1 MIGGI
6 CMGKIK
12 VVIKKVGRNPIVT
25 IIEDDLKTAQ
35 RIVGGRIEIVS
46 VSKGID
52 MIVNE
57 EGKMNG
63 NKPNFYFTQNGYTD
77 LIFGDVLFTGVN
89 YEEGTQISLTDGQIQ
104 YVLDWLNTCRKPNGD
119 EQGEEFIRYYIDI

>member
-1 MIGGI
+1 
-6 CMGKIK
+6 MGKIK
-12 VVIKKVGRNPIVT
+12 VVIKKIGRNPIVT

-35 RIVGGRIEIVS
+35 RIVKGRIEIVS
-46 VSKGID
+46 VANGID

-57 EGKMNG
+57 EGKLNG
-63 NKPNFYFTQNGYTD
+63 SEPNFYIAQNGYTD
-77 LIFGDVLFTGVN
+77 LIFGDVLFTGVD

-104 YVLDWLNTCRKPNGD
+104 YVLDWLNNYRKPKGD

>member
-1 MIGGI
+1 
-6 CMGKIK
+6 MGKIK

-35 RIVGGRIEIVS
+35 RIVCGRIEIVS

-119 EQGEEFIRYYIDI
+119 EQGEEFILYYIDI

>member
-1 MIGGI
+1 
-6 CMGKIK
+6 MGKIK

-89 YEEGTQISLTDGQIQ
+89 YEEGTQISLTDWQIQ

>member
-1 MIGGI
+1 
-6 CMGKIK
+6 MGKIK
-12 VVIKKVGRNPIVT
+12 VVIKKIGRNPIVT

-35 RIVGGRIEIVS
+35 RIVKGRIEIVS
-46 VSKGID
+46 VANGID

-57 EGKMNG
+57 EGKLNG
-63 NKPNFYFTQNGYTD
+63 SEPNFYIAQNGYTD
-77 LIFGDVLFTGVN
+77 LIFGDVLFTGVD

>member
-1 MIGGI
+1 
-6 CMGKIK
+6 MGKIK

-89 YEEGTQISLTDGQIQ
+89 YEEGTQESLTDGQIQ

>member
-1 MIGGI
+1 
-6 CMGKIK
+6 MGKIK

-25 IIEDDLKTAQ
+25 LIEDDLKTAQ

>member
-1 MIGGI
+1 ME
-6 CMGKIK
+6 KIK
-12 VVIKKVGRNPIVT
+12 VVIKRVGQSPIVT
-25 IIEDDLKTAQ
+25 AIENDLKTSQ
-35 RIVGGRIEIVS
+35 RLVGGRIEIVS
-46 VSKGID
+46 VANGID

-89 YEEGTQISLTDGQIQ
+89 YEAGTQESLTDGQIQ
-104 YVLDWLNTCRKPNGD
+104 YVLDWLNTCRKPKGD

>member
-1 MIGGI
+1 
-6 CMGKIK
+6 MGKIK

-104 YVLDWLNTCRKPNGD
+104 YVLDWINTCRKPNGD

>member
-1 MIGGI
+1 
-6 CMGKIK
+6 MGKIK

>member
-1 MIGGI
+1 
-6 CMGKIK
+6 MGKIK

-46 VSKGID
+46 VSRGID

>member
-1 MIGGI
+1 
-6 CMGKIK
+6 MGKIK
-12 VVIKKVGRNPIVT
+12 VVIKKVGRNPRVT
-25 IIEDDLKTAQ
+25 IIEDDLKTSQ
-35 RIVGGRIEIVS
+35 RIVKGRIEIVP
-46 VSKGID
+46 VANGID

-77 LIFGDVLFTGVN
+77 LIFGDVLFTGVD

-119 EQGEEFIRYYIDI
+119 EQGEEFILYYIDI

>member
-1 MIGGI
+1 
-6 CMGKIK
+6 MGKIK
-12 VVIKKVGRNPIVT
+12 VVIKKVGRNKRVT
-25 IIEDDLKTAQ
+25 IIEDDLKTSQ
-35 RIVGGRIEIVS
+35 RIVKGRIEIVP
-46 VSKGID
+46 VANGID

-77 LIFGDVLFTGVN
+77 LIFGDVLFTGVD
-89 YEEGTQISLTDGQIQ
+89 YEEGTQESLTDGQIQ

>member
-1 MIGGI
+1 ME
-6 CMGKIK
+6 KIK

-35 RIVGGRIEIVS
+35 RIVKGRIEIVS
-46 VSKGID
+46 VSNGID

-57 EGKMNG
+57 EGKLNG
-63 NKPNFYFTQNGYTD
+63 SEPNFYIAQSDYSD
-77 LIFGDVLFTGVN
+77 LIFGDVLFTGVD

-104 YVLDWLNTCRKPNGD
+104 YVLDWLNTCRKPKGD
-119 EQGEEFIRYYIDI
+119 EQGEEFILYYIDI

>member
-1 MIGGI
+1 
-6 CMGKIK
+6 MGKIK
-12 VVIKKVGRNPIVT
+12 VVIKKVGRNPRVT
-25 IIEDDLKTAQ
+25 IIEDDLKTSQ
-35 RIVGGRIEIVS
+35 RIVKGRIEIVP
-46 VSKGID
+46 VANGID

>member
-1 MIGGI
+1 
-6 CMGKIK
+6 MGKIK
-12 VVIKKVGRNPIVT
+12 VVIKKIGRNPIVT
-25 IIEDDLKTAQ
+25 IIEDDLKTSQ
-35 RIVGGRIEIVS
+35 RIVKGRIEIVP
-46 VSKGID
+46 VANGID

-77 LIFGDVLFTGVN
+77 LIFGDVLFTGVD
-89 YEEGTQISLTDGQIQ
+89 YEEGTQESLTDGQIQ

>member
-1 MIGGI
+1 
-6 CMGKIK
+6 MGKIK
-12 VVIKKVGRNPIVT
+12 VVIKKVGRNPRVT
-25 IIEDDLKTAQ
+25 IIEDDLKTSQ
-35 RIVGGRIEIVS
+35 RIVKGRIEIVP
-46 VSKGID
+46 VANGID

-63 NKPNFYFTQNGYTD
+63 NKTNFYFTQNGYTD
-77 LIFGDVLFTGVN
+77 LIFGDVLFTGVD
-89 YEEGTQISLTDGQIQ
+89 YEEGTQESLTDGQIQ

>member
-1 MIGGI
+1 
-6 CMGKIK
+6 MGKIK

-119 EQGEEFIRYYIDI
+119 EQGEEFILYYIDI

>member
-1 MIGGI
+1 
-6 CMGKIK
+6 MGKIK

-104 YVLDWLNTCRKPNGD
+104 YVLDLLNTCRKPNGD

>member
-1 MIGGI
+1 
-6 CMGKIK
+6 MGKIK

-35 RIVGGRIEIVS
+35 RIVKGRIEIVS
-46 VSKGID
+46 VANGID

-57 EGKMNG
+57 EGKLNG
-63 NKPNFYFTQNGYTD
+63 SEPNFYITQNGYTD

-104 YVLDWLNTCRKPNGD
+104 YVLDWLNNCRKPNGD

>member
-1 MIGGI
+1 
-6 CMGKIK
+6 MGKIK
-12 VVIKKVGRNPIVT
+12 VVIKKVGRSPIVT
-25 IIEDDLKTAQ
+25 IIEDDLKTSQ
-35 RIVGGRIEIVS
+35 RIVKGRIEIVP
-46 VSKGID
+46 VANGID

-77 LIFGDVLFTGVN
+77 LIFGDVLFTGVD
-89 YEEGTQISLTDGQIQ
+89 YEEGTQESLTDGQIQ

>member
-1 MIGGI
+1 
-6 CMGKIK
+6 MGKIK
-12 VVIKKVGRNPIVT
+12 VVIKKVGRNPRVT
-25 IIEDDLKTAQ
+25 IIEDDLKTSQ
-35 RIVGGRIEIVS
+35 RIVKGRIEIVP
-46 VSKGID
+46 VANGID

-77 LIFGDVLFTGVN
+77 LIFGDVLFTGVD